1 MKGWS
6 QKPCPGC
13 GRPGHPL
20 DGVCATCRDTLDRA
34 WKRETALVARHDTY
48 RAYQLPTHADDLP
61 PLGLPYD
68 HDRPVRAALAAAL
81 VALADRPEF
90 LGVPSPPPD
99 DRNPYLLRPVD
110 RWYYRALPIPL
121 TAEQAAAVRALVPAL
136 RNALREAYNLGLQRG
151 HNLLAQLAA
160 GDVTMAQF
168 EAGVTPKP
176 SRP

>member
-13 GRPGHPL
+13 GQPGHPI

-34 WKRETALVARHDTY
+34 RNRETALLARHASY
-48 RAYQLPTHADDLP
+48 RAYQLPTHADDVP
-61 PLGLPYD
+61 PLGLSYD
-68 HDRPVRAALAAAL
+68 QDGPLREALAAMLGAL
-81 VALADRPEF
+81 GDRPEF
-90 LGVPSPPPD
+90 LGVPFPLPD
-99 DRNPYLLRPVD
+99 DRNPYLLPMD
-110 RWYYRALPIPL
+110 RWYHRALPIPL
-121 TAEQAAAVRALVPAL
+121 TPEQAAAVRALVPAL
-136 RNALREAYNLGLQRG
+136 RNALQEAYNLGLQRG

-176 SRP
+176 PRP